1 MEIKIYFGDK
11 PVYLCDLLSTE
22 LKSLKVKK
30 STIYDD
36 GIPEEDYIVSICEK
50 MEHKEVE
57 AMIIENKDFKEL
69 KNAFFGCF
77 KNIIACG
84 GLVQNENKDVLFIF
98 RREKWDLPKGKI
110 ESGEALD
117 ECAKREIEEETG
129 VKDLIFKHKI
139 CETFHVY
146 DEKGKR
152 ILKTSHWFYFITNF
166 KEDLEP
172 QTEEDI
178 TEVKWI
184 PTSEI
189 SKPMTNTYATI
200 KSVVHSF
207 FDEP

>member
-11 PVYLCDLLSTE
+11 MVCLCDMLSSE
-22 LKSLKVKK
+22 MKSLKKEK
-30 STIYDD
+30 GTIYVQ
-36 GIPEEDYIVSICEK
+36 GIPEEEYIKSISKK
-50 MEHKEVE
+50 MEDKDVK
-57 AMIIENKDFKEL
+57 ALIIENKDFKEL
-69 KNAFFGCF
+69 KNAFLGCF

-98 RREKWDLPKGKI
+98 RRGKWDLPKGKI
-110 ESGEALD
+110 EAGEALD

-129 VKDLIFKHKI
+129 VKDLVFKHKI

-146 DEKGKR
+146 EEKGIT
-152 ILKTSHWFYFITNF
+152 ILKTSHWFYFKTNS
-166 KEDLEP
+166 KQKLDP

-189 SKPMTNTYATI
+189 AKPMKNTYATI
-200 KSVVHSF
+200 KVVVHSF